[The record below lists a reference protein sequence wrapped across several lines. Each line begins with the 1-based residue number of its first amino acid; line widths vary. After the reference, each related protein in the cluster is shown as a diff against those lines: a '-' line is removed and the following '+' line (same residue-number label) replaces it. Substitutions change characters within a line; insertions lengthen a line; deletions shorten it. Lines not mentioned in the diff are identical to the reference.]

1 MRNQFH
7 VRFNISN
14 TAYKTRYS
22 LRKLTFEPKL
32 RNTVKK
38 GRFWK
43 LQTGEF
49 SKPRGGGGIKLLL
62 VDKFPKIRD
71 DRDPRVF
78 NVFKA

>member
-7 VRFNISN
+7 VRLNISN
-14 TAYKTRYS
+14 SAYKTWYS
-22 LRKLTFEPKL
+22 LRKSTFEPKL
-32 RNTVKK
+32 RNTVKI
-38 GRFWK
+38 GIWK

-49 SKPRGGGGIKLLL
+49 SKPRGRGGIKLLW

-78 NVFKA
+78 NDFKA